1 MAKTKEAQIVLK
13 ELGLPPAQQNEIAA
27 LTLLA
32 LCGLG
37 PDDPWGKAKCR
48 SLGVSKGIMAF
59 IEANYDRKYA
69 PNTRETV
76 RRQVLHQFRQAC
88 IIDYN
93 PDDPNLPTN
102 SPRTHYALT
111 SIALNTIQ
119 LYGTSKWSRASKEF
133 IERHG
138 SLRDLYEKKR
148 KKSLVPVR
156 LPHGKTLELSPGKH
170 NVLQAAVVEEFIPRF
185 APKSRLLYMGDAAK
199 KNLFVDTEDLE
210 RMGISINNHDK
221 LPDVIFFESLK
232 NRLFLVEAVT
242 SHGPMSPKRVNE
254 LDKMLSKCR
263 FPKIFV
269 SVFLTFSEFKQHL
282 DKIAWETE
290 VWILEKPDHM
300 IHYDGETFLGH

>member
-32 LCGLG
+32 LCGIG
-37 PDDPWGKAKCR
+37 PDDPWEKAKCR

-138 SLRDLYEKKR
+138 SLRDLYEKKE
-148 KKSLVPVR
+148 KSLLFQLGYRTGKLWNYLLGNIMSFR
-156 LPHGKTLELSPGKH
+156 L
-170 NVLQAAVVEEFIPRF
+170 Q
-185 APKSRLLYMGDAAK
+185 
-199 KNLFVDTEDLE
+199 
-210 RMGISINNHDK
+210 
-221 LPDVIFFESLK
+221 
-232 NRLFLVEAVT
+232 
-242 SHGPMSPKRVNE
+242 
-254 LDKMLSKCR
+254 
-263 FPKIFV
+263 
-269 SVFLTFSEFKQHL
+269 
-282 DKIAWETE
+282 W
-290 VWILEKPDHM
+290 
-300 IHYDGETFLGH
+300 